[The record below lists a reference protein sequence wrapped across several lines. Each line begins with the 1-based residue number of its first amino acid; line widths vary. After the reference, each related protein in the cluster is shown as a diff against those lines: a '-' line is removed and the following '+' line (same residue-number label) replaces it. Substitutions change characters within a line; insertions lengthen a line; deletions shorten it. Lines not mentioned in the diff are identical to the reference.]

1 MYGIAIKN
9 DQLYNFIVYLHSQMS
24 KGDIAYKAEVGS
36 SICDMLFPR
45 STYSTNEERNMN
57 SRILAYLN
65 IPCGAEADMA

>member
-36 SICDMLFPR
+36 SICDMLIPR
-45 STYSTNEERNMN
+45 ST
-57 SRILAYLN
+57 LARMKN
-65 IPCGAEADMA
+65 VTWTHEF